1 MAQAHHILLVEDNPA
16 DVRLMREALS
26 AGEVPKVIHV
36 ARTGDEADAYLSGT
50 EPVPDLVFLDLNLP
64 GKHGLEVLADI
75 RRQPRLAPLP
85 VIIFSSSE
93 TEEDV
98 RRAYAA
104 SANCYVAKPGSLDR
118 YFSVLAATE
127 RFWLSTARL
136 PGPDPLWQAA
146 TPAAAE
152 PTEPYACN
160 HP

>member
-1 MAQAHHILLVEDNPA
+1 MPHTHHILLVEDNPA
-16 DVRLMREALS
+16 DVRLMREALNGGV
-26 AGEVPKVIHV
+26 APKVIHV
-36 ARTGDEADAYLSGT
+36 ARTGDEADAYLSGA

-104 SANCYVAKPGSLDR
+104 TANCYVAKPGSLDR
-118 YFSVLAATE
+118 YFSVLADTE

-136 PGPDPLWQAA
+136 PGPDPSPQTAA
-146 TPAAAE
+146 SAPYE
-152 PTEPYACN
+152 PTEPHACN

>member
-1 MAQAHHILLVEDNPA
+1 MPHTHHILLVEDNPA
-16 DVRLMREALS
+16 DVRLMREALN
-26 AGEVPKVIHV
+26 AGESKVIHV
-36 ARTGDEADAYLSGT
+36 ARTGDEAGAFLSGA

-93 TEEDV
+93 TEEDI

-104 SANCYVAKPGSLDR
+104 TANCYVAKPGSLDR
-118 YFSVLAATE
+118 YFSVLADTE

-136 PGPDPLWQAA
+136 PGPDPLLQAA
-146 TPAAAE
+146 APAPE
-152 PTEPYACN
+152 PTEPNACN